1 MNNTKVIPLK
11 ISIEFNLTS
20 QAYFKHE
27 WEMCV
32 LIEKLKSFIKGQ
44 ISG

>member
-11 ISIEFNLTS
+11 ISMKFNLTS

-27 WEMCV
+27 WEMCDRKAKN
-32 LIEKLKSFIKGQ
+32 LL
-44 ISG
+44 